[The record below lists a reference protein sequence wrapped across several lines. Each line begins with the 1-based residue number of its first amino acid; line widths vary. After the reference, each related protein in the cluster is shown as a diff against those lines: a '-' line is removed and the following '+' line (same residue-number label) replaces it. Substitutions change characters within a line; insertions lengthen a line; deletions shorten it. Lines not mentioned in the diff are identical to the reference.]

1 MRLFHRNFM
10 DIDLLSKMVRELI
23 LVHDRV
29 ALPGLGTFVADTV
42 PASFSD
48 KGYTINPPY
57 RKLSF
62 RQGADD
68 DGLLADLY
76 ASENSVSR
84 EIASAVI
91 SDFLSGMREVLEKKK
106 NMVFPGLGR
115 LRATKENNFFFV
127 ADEDLDIYPDGF
139 GLAPVSLKTH
149 QETKEEVSSALDVL
163 KDMIVEPVDD
173 SAEPAEPE
181 DDAVEPEDTAAEV
194 NAGTP
199 VEEAC
204 QADVQA
210 DASDDTEDA
219 DAAAGHQHRQNDVSC
234 ATQRAGINLDK
245 SKRRISGSHQPQD
258 SHADIDNLRIGGK
271 QPKNKSAKN
280 QQQHADGHRASK
292 IHRQADVDA
301 LFHAAKFS
309 CAVVLSNKGGDRDAE
324 RAADHPVQ

>member
-173 SAEPAEPE
+173 SAGPAEPE
-181 DDAVEPEDTAAEV
+181 DDAVEPEDTAAEE

-204 QADVQA
+204 QADIQA
-210 DASDDTEDA
+210 DASDDTDSVPD
-219 DAAAGHQHRQNDVSC
+219 DAAETGDAGKSVDEHVKTADSPS
-234 ATQRAGINLDK
+234 AGGLHAG
-245 SKRRISGSHQPQD
+245 KRKVLYGVLIVLAAAVLMLVLYMVVARIFPEAVD
-258 SHADIDNLRIGGK
+258 SLLYSPDEYELLHTPD
-271 QPKNKSAKN
+271 
-280 QQQHADGHRASK
+280 
-292 IHRQADVDA
+292 
-301 LFHAAKFS
+301 
-309 CAVVLSNKGGDRDAE
+309 E
-324 RAADHPVQ
+324 

>member
-91 SDFLSGMREVLEKKK
+91 SDFLSGMKEVLEKKK

-173 SAEPAEPE
+173 SAGPAEPE
-181 DDAVEPEDTAAEV
+181 DYAVEPEDTEAEE

-219 DAAAGHQHRQNDVSC
+219 DAGES
-234 ATQRAGINLDK
+234 
-245 SKRRISGSHQPQD
+245 SS
-258 SHADIDNLRIGGK
+258 
-271 QPKNKSAKN
+271 SA
-280 QQQHADGHRASK
+280 
-292 IHRQADVDA
+292 
-301 LFHAAKFS
+301 
-309 CAVVLSNKGGDRDAE
+309 
-324 RAADHPVQ
+324 AADDIPGPDTDSVPDDAAETGDAGKSVDEHVKTADSPSAGGLHAGKRKVLYGVLIVLAAAVLMLVLYMVVARIFPEAVDSLLYSPDEYELLHTPDE

>member
-1 MRLFHRNFM
+1 M

-173 SAEPAEPE
+173 SAGPAEPE
-181 DDAVEPEDTAAEV
+181 DDAVEPEDTAAEE

-199 VEEAC
+199 AEEAC

-210 DASDDTEDA
+210 DASDDTDSVPD
-219 DAAAGHQHRQNDVSC
+219 DAAETGDAGKSVDEHVKTADSPS
-234 ATQRAGINLDK
+234 AGGLHAG
-245 SKRRISGSHQPQD
+245 KRKVLYGVLIVLAAAVLMLVLYMVVARIFPEAVD
-258 SHADIDNLRIGGK
+258 SLLYSPDEYELLHTPD
-271 QPKNKSAKN
+271 
-280 QQQHADGHRASK
+280 
-292 IHRQADVDA
+292 
-301 LFHAAKFS
+301 
-309 CAVVLSNKGGDRDAE
+309 E
-324 RAADHPVQ
+324 

>member
-173 SAEPAEPE
+173 SAGPAEPE
-181 DDAVEPEDTAAEV
+181 DDAVEPEDTAAEE

-199 VEEAC
+199 AEEAC

-210 DASDDTEDA
+210 DASDDTDSVPD
-219 DAAAGHQHRQNDVSC
+219 DAAETGDAGKSVDEHVKTADSPS
-234 ATQRAGINLDK
+234 AGGLHAG
-245 SKRRISGSHQPQD
+245 KRKVLYGVLIVLAAAVLMLVLYMVVARIFPEAVD
-258 SHADIDNLRIGGK
+258 SLLYSPDEYELLHTPD
-271 QPKNKSAKN
+271 
-280 QQQHADGHRASK
+280 
-292 IHRQADVDA
+292 
-301 LFHAAKFS
+301 
-309 CAVVLSNKGGDRDAE
+309 E
-324 RAADHPVQ
+324 

>member
-1 MRLFHRNFM
+1 M

-173 SAEPAEPE
+173 SAGPAEPE
-181 DDAVEPEDTAAEV
+181 DDAVEPEDTAAEE

-210 DASDDTEDA
+210 DASDDTDSVPD
-219 DAAAGHQHRQNDVSC
+219 DAAETGDAGKSVDEHVKTADSPS
-234 ATQRAGINLDK
+234 AGGLHAG
-245 SKRRISGSHQPQD
+245 KRKVLYGVLIVL
-258 SHADIDNLRIGGK
+258 A
-271 QPKNKSAKN
+271 
-280 QQQHADGHRASK
+280 
-292 IHRQADVDA
+292 
-301 LFHAAKFS
+301 
-309 CAVVLSNKGGDRDAE
+309 AVVLMLVLYMVVARIFPEAVDSLLYSPDEYELLHTPDE
-324 RAADHPVQ
+324 